1 MIRRAENILNHLEDP
16 QGTRTRE
23 SPPEEPQDEVTPVF
37 AAQVFVPHS
46 HSEDPLASIS
56 AAVSAV
62 ENDILQGEQQE
73 QPEQPPGDGAD
84 TAARPVRPVTRLP
97 VTRPVAAAGTEQ
109 AANSTPAPAEET
121 PPPEHDDSTATPSAG
136 SSSSSATPAPE
147 SGSNGN
153 QSNGRLPE

>member
-62 ENDILQGEQQE
+62 ENDILQGEQQQ
-73 QPEQPPGDGAD
+73 QPEQAQAD
-84 TAARPVRPVTRLP
+84 TPAVARPVRR
-97 VTRPVAAAGTEQ
+97 VTRPAAGTETP
-109 AANSTPAPAEET
+109 NSTPSPAEET
-121 PPPEHDDSTATPSAG
+121 PPAENDDSTATPSAASAAAG
-136 SSSSSATPAPE
+136 SSSSSSATPAPE